1 VTAVAYQRA
10 LCDMI
15 ASPGLC
21 LEVRRCPDTALAP
34 YDLTARERRR
44 LEAIVRQPGMSVSC
58 TLYRVNRLTPLAT
71 LLPMTCRLLGDRFVG
86 VAERF
91 WARRG
96 TDLQFR
102 TETERFC
109 DHLARELREGLNDR
123 YLTEVVEFEI
133 AANRLR
139 FLPRDRSEHDSPSDV
154 GLRIHP
160 KVAVTV
166 FTHDPTLLLGALAED
181 RDPPQDLPDGRFPIL
196 LDVRSGDLELIPLR
210 PDLEAAIRRVEE
222 GTPAGTP
229 FEEELHRAG
238 LLIRSEEAGINGPS
252 QGSRRGV
259 P

>member
-1 VTAVAYQRA
+1 MTAVAYQRA
-10 LCDMI
+10 LCDLI

-21 LEVRRCPDTALAP
+21 LEVRRCPDMALAP

-44 LEAIVRQPGMSVSC
+44 LEAIVRQPWMSVSC

-91 WARRG
+91 WARRS

-109 DHLARELREGLNDR
+109 DHLARELHEGRLDDR
-123 YLTEVVEFEI
+123 YLTEVVEFEV

-139 FLPRDRSEHDSPSDV
+139 FLPRDPSEHDSPAI

-160 KVAVTV
+160 KVAVAV
-166 FTHDPTLLLGALAED
+166 FHHDPALLLGALAED
-181 RDPPQDLPDGRFPIL
+181 RDPPQNLPDGRFPIL
-196 LDVRSGDLELIPLR
+196 LDMRSGDLELIPLR
-210 PDLEAAIRRVEE
+210 PDLEAAIRRVE
-222 GTPAGTP
+222 GGKPAGTP
-229 FEEELHRAG
+229 SEEELHRAG
-238 LLIRSEEAGINGPS
+238 LLIRSEAGGITGVS
-252 QGSRRGV
+252 QEPGHTD